1 MNAWLFDLGNTRLK
15 CARLAGHGESP
26 AVLVLPHEAQAPAL
40 PDDVH
45 GGIALVSSVAPE
57 AARVALL
64 QRLSERFRRVH
75 LARTLPECAG
85 LQIAYPVP
93 ARLGVDRFLSLL
105 AIVDECRDTLLVG
118 VGTALTVD
126 LLRADG
132 LHLGGRIAPSPTL
145 MREVLASRSSAL
157 PVTGGR
163 YVEFAD
169 DTIDALASGC
179 DGAAL
184 ALVERSL
191 AIAGERLGSAPRL
204 LVHGGGAGALLPL
217 LDRNELPATEARA
230 DLVLAGLAHWARWA
244 GIA

>member
-1 MNAWLFDLGNTRLK
+1 MSAWLFDLGNTRLK
-15 CARLAGHGESP
+15 CAPLDGRAGALA
-26 AVLVLPHEAQAPAL
+26 LPHEAETLAL

-45 GGIALVSSVAPE
+45 GDVALVSSVAPE

-64 QRLSERFRRVH
+64 QCLSERFRRVH

-105 AIVDECRDTLLVG
+105 AIVDEHRDTLLVG
-118 VGTALTVD
+118 VGTALTID

-132 LHLGGRIAPSPTL
+132 RHLGGRIAPSPTL
-145 MREVLASRSSAL
+145 MREMLAQRSAAL
-157 PVTGGR
+157 PVDGGR

-191 AIAGERLGSAPRL
+191 AVASEQLDAAPRL
-204 LVHGGGAGALLPL
+204 LVHGGGADALRPLLPAA
-217 LDRNELPATEARA
+217 ETRA
-230 DLVLAGLAHWARWA
+230 DLVLAGLARWAHWA

>member
-1 MNAWLFDLGNTRLK
+1 MSAWAFDLGNTRLK
-15 CARLAGHGESP
+15 CAPLAGAG
-26 AVLVLPHEAQAPAL
+26 AALALPHETEALAL
-40 PDDVH
+40 PDHVRGDV
-45 GGIALVSSVAPE
+45 ALVSSVAPE
-57 AARVALL
+57 VERVALL
-64 QRLSERFRRVH
+64 QRLSERFKRVH

-85 LQIAYPVP
+85 LKIAYPVP

-105 AIVDECRDTLLVG
+105 AIVDEHRDTLLVG
-118 VGTALTVD
+118 VGTALTID
-126 LLRADG
+126 LLRGDG

-145 MREVLASRSSAL
+145 MREMLAARSSAL
-157 PVTGGR
+157 PVAGGR

-191 AIAGERLGSAPRL
+191 VAARERSGSVPRL
-204 LVHGGGAGALLPL
+204 LVHGGGAEALLPL
-217 LDRNELPATEARA
+217 LNEGELPVAEARA
-230 DLVLAGLAHWARWA
+230 GLVLSGLARWARWA